1 MVAAILVAEAAM
13 PTTVKDE
20 MRTLLERLPDDV
32 SWERLA
38 DAVELRRKIA
48 RGLADADAG
57 RISPH
62 EEVRRELGLAE

>member
-1 MVAAILVAEAAM
+1 M

-38 DAVELRRKIA
+38 DVVELRRKIS
-48 RGLADADAG
+48 RGFADADAG
-57 RISPH
+57 RITLH
-62 EEVRRELGLAE
+62 EEVRRELGLAQ